1 MCIHVCSVLQMSA
14 KKLTLFC
21 IKRIVTMYNSILKNV
36 LVDVR
41 VLTGDGPP
49 CIQVIHSVQC
59 TCLESVNTMASVR
72 QYSFKV
78 AVLALMCQLLKTFCK
93 TGFAW

>member
-49 CIQVIHSVQC
+49 CIHSQC
-59 TCLESVNTMASVR
+59 TVHMLRVC
-72 QYSFKV
+72 QYYGIS
-78 AVLALMCQLLKTFCK
+78 KTVQF
-93 TGFAW
+93 